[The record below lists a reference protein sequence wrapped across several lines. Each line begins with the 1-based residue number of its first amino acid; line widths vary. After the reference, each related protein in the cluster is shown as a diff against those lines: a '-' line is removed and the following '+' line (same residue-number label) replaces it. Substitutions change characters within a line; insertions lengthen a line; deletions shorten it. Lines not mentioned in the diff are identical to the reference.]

1 MKNLAKAIIVI
12 FIAFTSYAAIR
23 IDITAPG
30 RKLPIAISDLGGVFG
45 EEVSQI
51 IRDDLEFT
59 GIFHII
65 DKKAFIEPPDKPFSR
80 ANWAMLGV
88 EAALKGDT
96 RLENGVLKVSA
107 RLFDISDGSMIF
119 QKEYEAQRELLRPL
133 AHTIAG
139 EIYSRLTGENNV
151 FRSKLSFVVSEKKQK
166 EISISDWDGQRLR
179 RLGIT
184 ATSIVSPKWSPDGES
199 LIYSALRDSR
209 WGIYIFSLRDGKERL
224 IHSSKGILIAGN
236 FLPDSRGFVFSSP
249 EGIFLYMFNGDI
261 KKITSSRGID
271 VSATISPDG
280 EKIAFV
286 SDRGGTP
293 QIYII
298 NLSDYNITRMTFE
311 GSYNTSPVWSPSGE
325 IAFVGRYSG
334 KNQIFLINPDGSSP
348 RRLTEQGNNEEP
360 TFSPDGRF
368 IAFSSD
374 RDGER
379 AIYIMRKDGD
389 GQKRISPR
397 GLPSIYPSWSP
408 K

>member
-1 MKNLAKAIIVI
+1 MKNLAKAIII
-12 FIAFTSYAAIR
+12 LFIACSSYAAIR

-30 RKLPIAISDLGGVFG
+30 RKLPIAISDLGGAFG

-59 GIFHII
+59 GFFYII
-65 DKKAFIEPPDKPFSR
+65 DKKAFIEPSDKPFSR
-80 ANWAMLGV
+80 ANWAILGT
-88 EAALKGDT
+88 EAVLKGNT
-96 RLENGVLKVSA
+96 KLEGEVLKVSA
-107 RLFDISDGSMIF
+107 RLFDISDGSTIF

-139 EIYSRLTGENNV
+139 EIYSRLTGENSV
-151 FRSKLSFVVSEKKQK
+151 FRSKLLFVVSEKKQK
-166 EISISDWDGQRLR
+166 EISISDWDGHRLR

-184 ATSIVSPKWSPDGES
+184 ATSIISPRWSPDGES

-209 WGIYIFSLRDGKERL
+209 WGIYIYRLRDGKERL

-236 FLPDSRGFVFSSP
+236 FLPDGRGFVFSSP
-249 EGIFLYMFNGDI
+249 EGIFLYMLNGAI

-271 VSATISPDG
+271 VSATISSDG

-293 QIYII
+293 QVYII
-298 NLSDYNITRMTFE
+298 SLSDYNITRMTFE

-325 IAFVGRYSG
+325 IAFVGRYVG
-334 KNQIFLINPDGSSP
+334 KNQIFLISPDGSTQK
-348 RRLTEQGNNEEP
+348 RLTEQGNNEEP

-389 GQKRISPR
+389 GQKRITPR
-397 GLPSIYPSWSP
+397 GLPSMYPSWSP